1 MMQGQTLPQ
10 YRRISD
16 VRGDRRI
23 DGREH
28 ERGALVSTVDGQELA
43 RLEPIVMTT
52 LVAFAVATMVQ
63 PLREIRR

>member
-1 MMQGQTLPQ
+1 M
-10 YRRISD
+10 
-16 VRGDRRI
+16 RGDRRI